1 MTEAL
6 LLRTFPLATFMIKVR
21 YYGVGSVAFKNI
33 RNSILDTLIAS
44 TLDGRESVYQK
55 KTPVVHECF
64 LSWCVRTIKSL
75 YDLSEYHKNPLSFF
89 YNSTNGPNTWISRGI
104 PEHQGGGTWIEYKK
118 NITITTLVIDPTH
131 TNYSIEYGSTSTTS
145 PQSLYSN
152 TKDFYFAIGP
162 SQRDLRH
169 SPWLAPNNITQHVER
184 LTTAMADRPSDATRS
199 SLIYEKISPCAMG
212 MAHFSSSLAR
222 PHARLLGPDY
232 DDNREGYTNGI

>member
-131 TNYSIEYGSTSTTS
+131 TNYSIEYGSSNVTAQNFMTIFGEFFPSPYSIDNISTI
-145 PQSLYSN
+145 PILQYKRLL
-152 TKDFYFAIGP
+152 
-162 SQRDLRH
+162 LRH
-169 SPWLAPNNITQHVER
+169 RP
-184 LTTAMADRPSDATRS
+184 LTTRPPT
-199 SLIYEKISPCAMG
+199 
-212 MAHFSSSLAR
+212 
-222 PHARLLGPDY
+222 
-232 DDNREGYTNGI
+232 